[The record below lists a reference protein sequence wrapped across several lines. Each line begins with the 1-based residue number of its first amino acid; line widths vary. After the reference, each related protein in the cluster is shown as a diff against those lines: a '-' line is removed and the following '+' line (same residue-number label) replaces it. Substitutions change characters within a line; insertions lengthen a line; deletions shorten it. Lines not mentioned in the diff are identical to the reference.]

1 MDITMEVYVDAV
13 MLNEAT
19 RANRFDGKAVYAG
32 VLSGA
37 WWKGDDIPHRRQGVA
52 TIDDE
57 KNFHGRLITVT
68 SNINFI

>member
-1 MDITMEVYVDAV
+1 MEVYVDAV
-13 MLNEAT
+13 MVNEAT
-19 RANRFDGKAVYAG
+19 RANRSLMGKAVYAG

-37 WWKGDDIPHRRQGVA
+37 WWRGNDIPHRRQGIA

-68 SNINFI
+68 SNINFF